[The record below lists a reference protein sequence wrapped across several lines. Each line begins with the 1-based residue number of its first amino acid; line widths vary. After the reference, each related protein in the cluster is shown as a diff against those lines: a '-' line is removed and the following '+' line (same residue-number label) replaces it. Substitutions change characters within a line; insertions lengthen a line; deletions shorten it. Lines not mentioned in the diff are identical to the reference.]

1 MKIFLCLITL
11 SIFASGCVG
20 VAGTAGFWKPEPD
33 GKTAVKQASFDT
45 NRLVQKDEAAG
56 SVAV

>member
-1 MKIFLCLITL
+1 MLL
-11 SIFASGCVG
+11 SVFASGCVR
-20 VAGTAGFWKPEPD
+20 VAGTAGYWKAEPD

-45 NRLVQKDEAAG
+45 NRLVQKDETAG